1 VHEASESANDPFSVG
16 EQKSHPVCAQS
27 AGELTLES
35 GAAEETQQRDH
46 ETVSKSSPT
55 GFVAREEELRR
66 QLVENESQLKEIT
79 GYVNQLNIQIHRWQ
93 LRLQKLNERNANLKT
108 QLGVLKGENPA

>member
-27 AGELTLES
+27 AGELTLEP

-46 ETVSKSSPT
+46 
-55 GFVAREEELRR
+55 EELRR